1 MIQRGFDLSDIAI
14 TRHGQKEQTKFF
26 YLVGK
31 YGEKEVNKKGD
42 CRSGE
47 LLTDAIKV
55 KDKTAVLFL
64 LKKGVQA
71 CDLPEANGEAST
83 LLELEKDA
91 SSKQIKML
99 LDIEQYINKRKTV
112 WYFLS
117 NIFCYSSRYN
127 KNNKTASAALLRDL
141 LMLEGAQRT
150 SKIAQIQ
157 KPYLE
162 CLLNGS
168 LGKILAKDKAL
179 ESALRAS
186 NKASNSQSAV
196 AR

>member
-1 MIQRGFDLSDIAI
+1 
-14 TRHGQKEQTKFF
+14 
-26 YLVGK
+26 
-31 YGEKEVNKKGD
+31 
-42 CRSGE
+42 
-47 LLTDAIKV
+47 
-55 KDKTAVLFL
+55 
-64 LKKGVQA
+64 
-71 CDLPEANGEAST
+71 
-83 LLELEKDA
+83 LLERDPDA
-91 SSKQIKML
+91 TSKQIKML
-99 LDIEQYINKRKTV
+99 LDIERYISKRKTV

-127 KNNKTASAALLRDL
+127 KNNKIASAALLRDL

-179 ESALRAS
+179 ESALIAS
-186 NKASNSQSAV
+186 NNASYSKPAV
-196 AR
+196 VI